1 MVRYQFSADVNA
13 YLEMLRPHTKE
24 STFKDRARKLRLISK
39 NVTRLYE
46 EGKMSS
52 NNARKLTSED
62 LVAYVGFRRSMGISD
77 STISKDLCILNQLFL
92 WLGNR
97 SVEEFRLFGG
107 VFKPH
112 AYTGRKDPIP
122 NEVIERVIDL
132 ARRTDD
138 WNILRGCVA
147 VLLCTSCGLRS
158 QEARQLYA
166 DDVSFMDGHMIVHVV
181 HVKGEG
187 RYAEP
192 RSVLLMDGVED
203 IVQRYLGARA
213 RKLAERGR
221 ESRSMFPPL
230 NNSNEFYTQ
239 QGFCRMKAC
248 VEKELGVRFQLRAGR
263 RAFGQRLLDSGNRIE
278 DVSVAMGHS
287 STKTTEGYYAR
298 NSENQVIKRI
308 LRNQTNNHR

>member
-1 MVRYQFSADVNA
+1 
-13 YLEMLRPHTKE
+13 
-24 STFKDRARKLRLISK
+24 
-39 NVTRLYE
+39 
-46 EGKMSS
+46 
-52 NNARKLTSED
+52 
-62 LVAYVGFRRSMGISD
+62 MGISD

-97 SVEEFRLFGG
+97 AVEEFRMFGG

-112 AYTGRKDPIP
+112 AYTGRKDPIS
-122 NEVIERVIDL
+122 NEVIDSVIDL
-132 ARRTDD
+132 ACRTED
-138 WNILRGCVA
+138 WRTLQGCVA
-147 VLLCTSCGLRS
+147 VLMCTSCGLRS

-166 DDVSFMDGHMIVHVV
+166 TDVSFMDGHMIIHVV

-187 RYAEP
+187 RYGEP

-203 IVQRYLGARA
+203 IVQRYLDVRA
-213 RKLAERGR
+213 AKLAERGK

-239 QGFCRMKAC
+239 QAFCRMKAR
-248 VEKELGVRFQLRAGR
+248 VENELGVRFQLRAGR
-263 RAFGQRLLDSGNRIE
+263 RAFGQRLLDSGNRLE

-298 NSENQVIKRI
+298 NSEDQVIRRI
-308 LRNQTNNHR
+308 MKNQTTRRQ